1 MNFGIMRYML
11 GYVCY
16 FQTAFLALPFLVS
29 LIYGEY
35 IVGAAFLGT
44 MLLCAL
50 LGKALRFKK
59 PKDSRMYSKEG
70 MVIVALAWIVL
81 SMTGAIPFKL
91 SGEIPS
97 YVDALFETVSGFTTT
112 GSSILT
118 DVDKM
123 SYAGRFWRSFTH
135 WVGGMGVLVFIL
147 AILPM
152 KGGAFMNLMK
162 AESPG
167 PSVSKLVP
175 KLRDTAIFLYAI
187 YMGMTVIQIVLLLV
201 TGMPAFDAVTMTLG
215 TAGTGGFSVRS
226 DGLDSYTMLQQ
237 GIIAVFMV
245 LFGVNFNSY
254 FLLVK
259 GKAKQ
264 AVKSEEVRIY
274 LTIIAVSV
282 AIITISIV
290 PMFPNVFEAF
300 HHAFFQVG
308 TIITTTGYATKD
320 FNLWPPIART
330 VLVILMFI
338 GACAGSTGGGIKVS
352 RIIIMVK
359 GIGKEIQMLIHPRS
373 VKKVRMDGRVVEHEV
388 VRSVN
393 AYLAL
398 YVLIFVGSLLIITLD
413 EKDLVTNFTSVA
425 ATLNNIGPGLA
436 AVGPMSNFSSF
447 SNLSK
452 LVLSF
457 DMLAGRLELLP
468 MLMLFVPSV
477 WKKK

>member
-35 IVGAAFLGT
+35 SVGAAFLGT

-398 YVLIFVGSLLIITLD
+398 YVLIFVGSLLTITLD